1 MLSIAI
7 IIDATVFV
15 WLADWLAPRNQQRP
29 PASGRAVEKSR
40 VDLQFQTSH
49 WCCTYMASPLPQD
62 CRTVLEPTP
71 GAGNLVAA
79 LGDRDIT
86 TPAGDFWQEIAP
98 RNLWLDC
105 VAMNPPFSLPLL
117 GYQILLRCKAM
128 TNHIIAL
135 MPWLTI
141 INSARRT
148 KLIRDYGLVSV
159 THLPRST
166 FPGTRVQCC
175 ILQMC
180 RGFLG
185 VTALRF
191 I

>member
-1 MLSIAI
+1 MPRIVL
-7 IIDATVFV
+7 IIDTSVFISAY
-15 WLADWLAPRNQQRP
+15 WLKPRIRQRP
-29 PASGRAVEKSR
+29 LASRRTVKKRIE
-40 VDLQFQTSH
+40 LQFQTPD
-49 WCCTYMASPLPQD
+49 WCCKYMAGLIPPS

-71 GAGNLVAA
+71 GAGNLVAV

-86 TPAGDFWQEIAP
+86 APDGNFWHEIAP
-98 RNLWLDC
+98 RNLWFDC
-105 VAMNPPFSLPLL
+105 VVMNPPFSPPLL
-117 GYQILLRCKAM
+117 GYQILLRCMAM
-128 TNHIIAL
+128 TDQIIAL

-141 INSARRT
+141 INSVHRT

-175 ILQMC
+175 ILQMR

>member
-1 MLSIAI
+1 MLKVAI
-7 IIDATVFV
+7 FIDTNLLIMLAEDSPSQQWFV
-15 WLADWLAPRNQQRP
+15 
-29 PASGRAVEKSR
+29 GVRAVDRSYANT
-40 VDLQFQTSH
+40 QFQTPR
-49 WCCTYMASPLPQD
+49 WCAAYMASLIPPD

-79 LGDRDIT
+79 LSDREVT
-86 TPAGDFWQEIAP
+86 APAGDFWQEIAP
-98 RNLWLDC
+98 LHLWFDC
-105 VAMNPPFSLPLL
+105 VVMNPPFSPPSI
-117 GYQILLRCKAM
+117 GYQILLRCMEM

-141 INSARRT
+141 INAVHRT
-148 KLIRDYGLVSV
+148 KLILDYGLVSV

-175 ILQMC
+175 VLQLS
-180 RGFLG
+180 RGFSG

-191 I
+191 V